1 MANKL
6 GDIADALEQRKL
18 YRFAEQFRGA
28 GLSVLNNI
36 AEGAGSDSYPEFRR
50 FLNSDRRSVF
60 ENANVI
66 IVFALRSLVTTE
78 NANRLLDHLF
88 VLSKQISSFKGRR

>member
-1 MANKL
+1 MLTHWSSESSIGSPSNF
-6 GDIADALEQRKL
+6 GV
-18 YRFAEQFRGA
+18 A

-78 NANRLLDHLF
+78 NAN
-88 VLSKQISSFKGRR
+88 